1 MFSMFVPYGRCGRGK
16 DGLFN
21 FFSVDGLD
29 VIENIRIVWQY
40 GDTKTEGKA
49 GGKIDSDGTD
59 RPETSGRFTEA
70 KRFSP
75 A

>member
-1 MFSMFVPYGRCGRGK
+1 MIY
-16 DGLFN
+16 
-21 FFSVDGLD
+21 
-29 VIENIRIVWQY
+29 
-40 GDTKTEGKA
+40 TKVKLKA
-49 GGKIDSDGTD
+49 GGKIDGDGTD

>member
-1 MFSMFVPYGRCGRGK
+1 MGQAKSARQWGVR
-16 DGLFN
+16 
-21 FFSVDGLD
+21 
-29 VIENIRIVWQY
+29 IEKIETLWY
-40 GDTKTEGKA
+40 YDHTKVKLKA

-59 RPETSGRFTEA
+59 RPETSGRFTEI